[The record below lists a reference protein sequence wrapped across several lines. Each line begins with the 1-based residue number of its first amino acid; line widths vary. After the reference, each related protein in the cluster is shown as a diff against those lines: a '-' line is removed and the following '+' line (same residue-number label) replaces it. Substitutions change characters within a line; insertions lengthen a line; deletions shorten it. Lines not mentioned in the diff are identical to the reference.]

1 MLKTLYKEG
10 VVGEEVEFLAY
21 RIIYS
26 AVTGVT
32 GSNINTVL
40 ARGCAM
46 RSEPAVAHAL
56 AVRAALTEDNAV
68 DWFRLL
74 GAAPKMGAE
83 LMDVRTEEV
92 RFKYLTTAA
101 KVFRPA
107 VPVAHLARVLGFT
120 AARATPAATPAANA
134 PQTTVGGSDNG
145 DSRATA
151 TGAGPGA
158 GPGSAIDDGGSGGG
172 GEGMGSVMAP
182 RVVLPP
188 PTYEE
193 EVLCATWLEEHG
205 ATLVDLPPPAAAA
218 AGEEEGGGGGEGAM
232 IRKAMDGKESAPNL
246 FVPEDKNAV
255 AHGDQTL
262 DIEDFLS
269 KAV

>member
-74 GAAPKMGAE
+74 GAAPKMGGE

-120 AARATPAATPAANA
+120 AARATPVATPAANA
-134 PQTTVGGSDNG
+134 AQTVGGSDNG
-145 DSRATA
+145 DSGAA
-151 TGAGPGA
+151 AGAGAGA
-158 GPGSAIDDGGSGGG
+158 DDGGSGGG
-172 GEGMGSVMAP
+172 GEGTGSVVAP

-218 AGEEEGGGGGEGAM
+218 AAGEEGGGGEGAM